1 MDSDPFVVD
10 VRLNGTDFVTGLV
23 NSGCLCYS
31 AINEQ
36 LFRSLRL
43 PLIKIALRQLEEAA
57 RKNAELSTVLDTVT
71 YASIDIDSHQ
81 QKRVFFYVVPGLTY
95 DVILG
100 KP

>member
-10 VRLNGTDFVTGLV
+10 VRLNGTDFVTRLV

-71 YASIDIDSHQ
+71 YASIDIDS
-81 QKRVFFYVVPGLTY
+81 Y
-95 DVILG
+95 
-100 KP
+100 